1 LSACEFWTL
10 DRNGTKQARVILSWE
25 ATSPCNGSYVT
36 DPTKLRVAH
45 LLSGEWKDEGR
56 LSGTGNNTAGTI
68 TSNVLTVFSPFALA
82 SNSASENLLPVVFGD
97 VKAYEKNGAVQIEW
111 SNLTEKDV
119 TEYTIER
126 SVNGQDFI
134 AIAKQW
140 PTNNQNDKATY
151 IGSDAVP
158 VAGANYYRIKVVETT
173 GKIVYSKILSVNLG
187 RANVGLQLYPNPVI
201 GNQVTIT
208 LSNLKHGQYNL
219 RVLNATGQDI
229 FQKRIVNQSNNLT
242 QTLNLPST
250 IKPGVYNMV
259 ITADDY
265 RETKVFI
272 VR

>member
-1 LSACEFWTL
+1 M
-10 DRNGTKQARVILSWE
+10 K
-25 ATSPCNGSYVT
+25 
-36 DPTKLRVAH
+36 
-45 LLSGEWKDEGR
+45 
-56 LSGTGNNTAGTI
+56 
-68 TSNVLTVFSPFALA
+68 
-82 SNSASENLLPVVFGD
+82 
-97 VKAYEKNGAVQIEW
+97 KNGAVQIEW

-119 TEYTIER
+119 AEYTIER

-140 PTNNQNDKATY
+140 PTSNQNDKATY

-173 GKIVYSKILSVNLG
+173 GKIVYSKILSVDLG

-201 GNQVTIT
+201 GNQITIS
-208 LSNLKHGQYNL
+208 LSNMKHGQYNL
-219 RVLNATGQDI
+219 HVLNATGQDVFKKI
-229 FQKRIVNQSNNLT
+229 IVNQSNNLT

-259 ITADDY
+259 ITAEEY
-265 RETKVFI
+265 RENKKCN